1 MELQTTIEKVIDPY
15 TTSCLNRNHQHTI
28 DSIFLKKKFDRGFNF
43 GLNSI
48 MSKFYNKIV
57 NGNSLEILKKIPDKT
72 FDLVFA
78 DPPYNMQIGEKLKR
92 PDNSKVN
99 GVNDKWDQFSNFK
112 HYDDFCKSWLKEC
125 KRILKD
131 DGTIWVIGT
140 YHNIFRL
147 GYHLQNLNYWILND
161 VIWRKCNPMP
171 NFRGT
176 RFTNAHETLIW
187 ASKNKKSK
195 YTFNYQSLKCLN
207 DDLQMRSD
215 WTLPICNGKER
226 LKKNGKKIH
235 STQKPESLL
244 HRIILATTNKGDT
257 IFDPFLGTGTT
268 AVVAKKLGRNFYGIE
283 KDKKYFKAAQDRI
296 NKTKEIADDYLD
308 IVENN
313 KSKPRVPFGSLVE
326 LGILKPGTTLFDT
339 EKKINAKI
347 MIDGSIKYKEAE
359 GSIHKVA
366 AKIMGTESYNGWTY
380 WYCKINGATVL
391 IDNLRQKFISSK
403 RA

>member
-1 MELQTTIEKVIDPY
+1 
-15 TTSCLNRNHQHTI
+15 
-28 DSIFLKKKFDRGFNF
+28 
-43 GLNSI
+43 
-48 MSKFYNKIV
+48 MSKFSNRIV

-99 GVNDKWDQFSNFK
+99 GVNDKWDQFLNFK

-131 DGTIWVIGT
+131 NGTIWVIGT

-161 VIWRKCNPMP
+161 VIWRKNNPMP
-171 NFRGT
+171 NFKGT

-215 WTLPICNGKER
+215 WMLPICNGKER
-226 LKKNGKKIH
+226 LKKDGKKVH
-235 STQKPESLL
+235 STQKPEALI
-244 HRIILATTNKGDT
+244 HRIILATTNKGDL

-268 AVVAKKLGRNFYGIE
+268 AVVAKKLGRQYFGIE
-283 KDKKYFKAAQDRI
+283 KDKKYFLAAYQRI
-296 NKTKEIADDYLD
+296 NKTNIIKDDYLD
-308 IVENN
+308 TLQNN

-326 LGILKPGTTLFDT
+326 MGLIKAGTLLFDQ
-339 EKKINAKI
+339 KKKYNAKI
-347 MIDGSIKYKEAE
+347 MIDGSLKCQKTE

-366 AKIMGTESYNGWTY
+366 AKIIGTESCNGWTY
-380 WYCKINGATVL
+380 WHYQSGNSLKP
-391 IDNLRQKFISSK
+391 IDELRERLRPTS
-403 RA
+403 